1 MKLEKQELMK
11 YRPSRQQLAVIVSG
25 IVSMGLEILAGRVLA
40 PEFGSTIY
48 TWGTII
54 GISMLALSLGYH
66 YGGKRSSTAVEKDLD
81 KFLIYTA
88 SYIVFLMVF
97 GEQILTISSLLPV
110 GPRYAALV
118 PVTVLFGPPTYF
130 LGFISPYAVQLSK
143 KENKGEA
150 SGHFYAVGTAGSIVG
165 AFGTT
170 FFLIPYLPV
179 NQIYL
184 LFASLALVPVV
195 RGIGDPRTYLL
206 PIILVSGLFLSGAVE
221 VPGNTI
227 YQDSTPYQELR
238 VGDESNVRTLYLDGQ
253 PQSAMYLDNT
263 TGYPWDYPYYFHIPF
278 LMRDNIE
285 KVLFIGGGGFSGPKM
300 FAEQNITVHTAE
312 LDPGV
317 IKAARQ
323 YFNVSESENLKIYNQ
338 DGREFLEQSNTTYDV
353 IYLDAYRKSKV
364 PFHLTT
370 REFMQ
375 LTYQKTDENGIVFSN
390 TISTSSGP
398 GSKFSR
404 SEYKTIGQVY
414 RSTYYF
420 PTQNTEFAQNIE
432 LIGTKGEK
440 LSEEELLQRDK
451 EYEAYNLSDEIK
463 NLKEP
468 NTEDVP
474 VLRDDYAPV
483 DTLLEPLI
491 GQRYVIE

>member
-1 MKLEKQELMK
+1 MDLTGNLEH
-11 YRPSRQQLAVIVSG
+11 YRPSRQQLAVVVSG

-48 TWGTII
+48 TWGSII
-54 GISMLALSLGYH
+54 GVSMLALSLGYH
-66 YGGKRSSTAVEKDLD
+66 YGGKRSRKAREKDLD
-81 KFLIYTA
+81 SFLIYTA
-88 SYIVFLMVF
+88 SYIVFLIVF
-97 GEQILTISSLLPV
+97 GDQILTLTSLLPI

-150 SGHFYAVGTAGSIVG
+150 SGHFYAVGTAGSIIG

-184 LFASLALVPVV
+184 LFASLALIPVF
-195 RGIGDPRTYLL
+195 RGFGDPRSYLL
-206 PIILVSGLFLSGAVE
+206 PIILISGLFLSGAVE

-238 VGDESNVRTLYLDGQ
+238 VADEENVRTMYLDGQ

-285 KVLFIGGGGFSGPKM
+285 KVLFIGGGGFSGPKK
-300 FAEQNITVHTAE
+300 FAEQNITVHAAE

-317 IKAARQ
+317 IKAARKH
-323 YFNVSESENLKIYNQ
+323 FNVSESEYLKVYNQ
-338 DGREFLEQSNTTYDV
+338 DGREFLQDSNTTYDV

-370 REFMQ
+370 KEFME
-375 LTYQKTDENGIVFSN
+375 LTYEKTDDNGIIFSN

-398 GSKFSR
+398 GSRFSR
-404 SEYKTIGQVY
+404 SQYKTMSQVY

-420 PTQNTEFAQNIE
+420 PTQNTELAQNIE
-432 LIGTKGEK
+432 LIGTKDDRITEK
-440 LSEEELLQRDK
+440 GLINRNK
-451 EYEAYNLSDEIK
+451 KYNTYNLSDEIR
-463 NLKEP
+463 NLKQPE
-468 NTEDVP
+468 TGEVP
-474 VLRDDYAPV
+474 VLTDDYAPV

-491 GQRYVIE
+491 GKRYVLK